1 MKFSIVITTYNR
13 LALLK
18 RAIDSSLSQS
28 IPCQVVV
35 ADDCSSDGTEDY
47 VLALQHKLHARG
59 DLRLVYQRNDTNIG
73 HSATM
78 NAGVNASDGDWI
90 KPLDDDDYLAA
101 NCIEEMLSA
110 IARHPQ
116 AAICSCQ
123 AAQVDAQEVELSRTP
138 RTGPGKAFYIPQEDI
153 HYGMLLDLVPFG
165 TPVQVS
171 FRRDAFCQAGGW
183 DSDLDGNCD
192 DIDSWIKLTR
202 FGDAI
207 FLNQCLAY
215 RTIWQG
221 AYNRKFPVLKRLDT
235 NILMK
240 QRIYALVH
248 PKYRD
253 TIPPLEDV
261 QNYLQLHWGF
271 VAIKQGL
278 VLAGLELVL
287 PVLLCF
293 PAWLLLIK
301 AILFRKH
308 PWLNQYAIV
317 SRLPIDRAESADCQ
331 KTPPIA
337 PSEFE
342 DRRNDLHLSWGWQ
355 AFKTA
360 NFQLGS
366 QLTQPSIASWFKRQ
380 VRGRDST
387 EYSHFD
393 RFPAEVIQANFGVV
407 ETLFTS
413 IDRQAGVDAAT
424 LKTVR
429 AYLKLR
435 GGWMTWKNGNPIA
448 AVQVALPVLLHLP
461 GWRMLFATVETERQQ
476 RLQNSIRRFVL
487 IDERSE

>member
-47 VLALQHKLHARG
+47 VLALQHQLHARG
-59 DLRLVYQRNDTNIG
+59 DMRLVYQRNDTNLG

-78 NAGVNASDGDWI
+78 NAGVNAADGDWI
-90 KPLDDDDYLAA
+90 KPLDDDDYLAT

-110 IARHPQ
+110 IGRHPQ

-123 AAQVDAQEVELSRTP
+123 AAQVNAEEVELSRTP

-165 TPVQVS
+165 TPVQVA

-248 PKYRD
+248 PKYQEV
-253 TIPPLEDV
+253 IPPLKDV
-261 QNYLQLHWGF
+261 QNYLKLHWGV

-278 VLAGLELVL
+278 VLSGLELVL
-287 PVLLCF
+287 PVLLCL

-308 PWLNQYAIV
+308 PWLNKYAIV
-317 SRLPIDRAESADCQ
+317 SRLPIARSESVAS
-331 KTPPIA
+331 TNVVPIA
-337 PSEFE
+337 LSELE
-342 DRRNDLHLSWGWQ
+342 DRRNSLQLSWGWQ
-355 AFKTA
+355 TVKTA
-360 NFQLGS
+360 NLQLGY
-366 QLTQPSIASWFKRQ
+366 QAQQSIASFWRQ
-380 VRGRDST
+380 RILGRESA
-387 EYSHFD
+387 EFSHFD
-393 RFPAEVIQANFGVV
+393 RWSAEAIQANIGVV
-407 ETLFTS
+407 ETMFTS
-413 IDRQAGVDAAT
+413 SDRQAGVDAAT

-435 GGWMTWKNGNPIA
+435 GGWIVWKNGNPIA
-448 AVQVALPVLLHLP
+448 GVKVALPAILHLP

>member
-28 IPCQVVV
+28 ISCQVVV

-47 VLALQHKLHARG
+47 VLALQQQLHTQG
-59 DLRLVYQRNDTNIG
+59 DMRLVYQRNDTNFG

-78 NAGVNASDGDWI
+78 NAGVNAADGDWI
-90 KPLDDDDYLAA
+90 KPLDDDDYLAT

-123 AAQVDAQEVELSRTP
+123 AAQVDTEEVELSRTP
-138 RTGPGKAFYIPQEDI
+138 QTGPGKAFYIPQEDI

-165 TPVQVS
+165 TPVQVA

-192 DIDSWIKLTR
+192 DIDSWIKLTQ

-221 AYNRKFPVLKRLDT
+221 AYNRKFPVFKRLDT

-261 QNYLQLHWGF
+261 QNYLKLHWGF
-271 VAIKQGL
+271 VALKQGL
-278 VLAGLELVL
+278 FLAGLELVL
-287 PVLLCF
+287 PVLLCL
-293 PAWLLLIK
+293 PAWMLLIK

-308 PWLNQYAIV
+308 PWFNKYAIV
-317 SRLPIDRAESADCQ
+317 SRLPIAQSVSVNP
-331 KTPPIA
+331 KNIA
-337 PSEFE
+337 LLKPLEFE
-342 DRRNDLHLSWGWQ
+342 DRRNFLPFSWGWQ
-355 AFKTA
+355 ALKTVNFKLDDRWA
-360 NFQLGS
+360 AQ
-366 QLTQPSIASWFKRQ
+366 SIASQMKRSRLGQ
-380 VRGRDST
+380 DST
-387 EYSHFD
+387 DFSHFD
-393 RFPAEVIQANFGVV
+393 RLSIGAIQANIGVV
-407 ETLFTS
+407 EAIFTS
-413 IDRQAGVDAAT
+413 IDRKAGVDAAT
-424 LKTVR
+424 LKTVQ

-448 AVQVALPVLLHLP
+448 GIKVALPAILHLR